1 MPDRRPNILML
12 VTDHQLFYRHGRN
25 GGPTILT
32 PHRDALAAKG
42 VTFTRS
48 YAISPL
54 CSPARRSLLCG
65 RYPHSHRNFHN
76 QSDVPFT
83 SPVYFQQLQKAG
95 YASYFF
101 GKWHAGPGDAH
112 SLGAKGFSLPGY
124 GNPYTTVAY
133 AQYCKKLGIPKAVHS
148 IEKLF
153 WNNDT
158 KRHFPLLKEG
168 NEAYRCTGT
177 WCGETAFGTTTT
189 DKRSHES
196 FFLAHCAQEQLKQLA
211 ETEQPFHLRV
221 DFWGP
226 HQPYFPTQ
234 EYLDL
239 YDPKDIPEYGS
250 FRDDLTDKPE
260 VYHHMNQPIADEHG
274 NLITPSVF
282 SWETWQRLLQI
293 AYAQTTMIDD
303 AIGQILE
310 TLEQT
315 GLSENT
321 MVILTSDHGDA
332 LASHGG
338 MFDKGSFMT
347 EETIRTPLIIRYPG
361 TIEPH
366 TCCDTLVSSLDIVPT
381 LLAVAGLSVDE
392 DLPGKSL
399 LDLLEREDRDCLLLE
414 SYGQGFRDTKMCRTL
429 ITRRYSYTRNEGDI
443 SELYDLLE
451 DPYQLHNM
459 AANSDC
465 RPLLQTLSEQLQC
478 MCLKAHDPDID
489 TFFPRS
495 RP

>member
-1 MPDRRPNILML
+1 MSKSKPNILML
-12 VTDHQLFYRHGRN
+12 VTDHQLYYRHGWD
-25 GGPTILT
+25 GGQKPLT

-65 RYPHSHRNFHN
+65 RYPHTHRNFHN
-76 QSDVPFT
+76 QSNIPFT
-83 SPVYFQQLQKAG
+83 SPVYFQQLEKAG
-95 YASYFF
+95 YESYFF

-124 GNPYTTVAY
+124 GNPYTTVKY
-133 AQYCKKLGIPKAVHS
+133 AQYCRRLGIPKAVHC
-148 IEKLF
+148 IETLF

-158 KRHFPLLKEG
+158 QRHFPLLKEG

-196 FFLAHCAQEQLKQLA
+196 FFLAHLAQQELQRLAKQEQS
-211 ETEQPFHLRV
+211 FHLRV

-239 YDPKDIPEYGS
+239 YNPKDIGEYGS
-250 FRDDLTDKPE
+250 FCDDLARKPD
-260 VYHHMNQPIADEHG
+260 VYRHMNQPIADEHG

-282 SWETWQRLLQI
+282 SWETWQRLLHI

-303 AIGQILE
+303 AIGEILT
-310 TLEQT
+310 TLDQT
-315 GLSENT
+315 GLAENT
-321 MVILTSDHGDA
+321 IVLLTSDHGDA

-347 EETIRTPLIIRYPG
+347 EETIRTPLVIRHPDHIRPN
-361 TIEPH
+361 TR
-366 TCCDTLVSSLDIVPT
+366 CDSLVSTLDIVPT
-381 LLAVAGLSVDE
+381 LLDVAGIPPTE
-392 DLPGKSL
+392 ELPGKSL
-399 LDLLEREDRDCLLLE
+399 FKLLENDSREYLLLE
-414 SYGQGFRDTKMCRTL
+414 SYGQGFRDTKRCRTL
-429 ITRRYSYTRNEGDI
+429 ITKTHSYTRNEADI
-443 SELYDLLE
+443 DELYDLQQ
-451 DPYQLHNM
+451 DPYQLNNL
-459 AANSDC
+459 ADEATSSG
-465 RPLLQTLSEQLQC
+465 LLQSLSDTLHQACLQ
-478 MCLKAHDPDID
+478 AHDPDID
-489 TFFPRS
+489 IFFPRS
-495 RP
+495 QP